1 MAHDHSADEASG
13 DTPGSGPAQL
23 LLAVL
28 VLKLDAASLREV
40 LSEKV
45 RGAGLQRLPILHH
58 GFDAEGG
65 FGSGKTFVFGF
76 LTP

>member
-1 MAHDHSADEASG
+1 MAHDHSADQTSG

-23 LLAVL
+23 LFAVL
-28 VLKLDAASLREV
+28 VLKLNAASLREV
-40 LSEKV
+40 LTEKV
-45 RGAGLQRLPILHH
+45 RGAGLQCLSVLHH
-58 GFDAEGG
+58 GFNAEGG